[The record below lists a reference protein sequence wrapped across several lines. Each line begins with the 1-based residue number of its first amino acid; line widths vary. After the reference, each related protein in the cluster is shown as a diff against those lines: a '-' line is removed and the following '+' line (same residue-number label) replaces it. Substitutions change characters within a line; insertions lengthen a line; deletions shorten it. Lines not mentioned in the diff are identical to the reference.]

1 MLKRLKYAAALSVA
15 TAIGVASAATPATA
29 YPPPANA
36 TAVATADV
44 VGTDGGVYW
53 RSGPWEAAYQA
64 IPGYGEYDG
73 YTVTLD
79 CWAYGDPV
87 GPYGNR
93 LWYYAEQWSPQPAA
107 VGDGRGW
114 INDHYL
120 DTPDTAANP
129 QPIGAECDGY

>member
-1 MLKRLKYAAALSVA
+1 MALAVLVTATTAIAAAA
-15 TAIGVASAATPATA
+15 PTPASAYTA
-29 YPPPANA
+29 PPNA
-36 TAVATADV
+36 TAGAIYDV

-53 RSGPWEAAYQA
+53 RWGPWNSAHQA
-64 IPGYGEYDG
+64 IAGYGEYDG
-73 YTVTLD
+73 YQVTLD
-79 CWAYGDPV
+79 CWAFGEPS

-93 LWYYAEQWSPQPAA
+93 LWYFAEQWYPQPA

-129 QPIGAECDGY
+129 QPIGPQCQGY